1 MPEPALISRDRIAV
15 VLVHTRNPLNIGA
28 AARAMVN
35 FGFHDLRVVEPWA
48 PSWQQARSAV
58 GAASVLASAR
68 ECSTLADAVGDCTLV
83 LGTAGISRR
92 HPSLPVLSLPNL
104 ERELPQLFSPDR
116 LTGRLA
122 LVFGSEK
129 SGLSNDDFTHCSAL
143 LHIPTQALQES
154 MNLGQAVAVSL
165 YQLACHASP
174 SVPKIPTP
182 SLPPPATSADRERLT
197 RSLHHVLSI
206 SGYIKPGADQS
217 ILYQIREMLLRLH
230 LSANDSHWILG
241 MLARIR
247 RRLSARPS
255 PHNSR
260 L

>member
-1 MPEPALISRDRIAV
+1 MPQPNFISPHRISV

-35 FGFHDLRVVEPWA
+35 FGFHDLRVVQPWA
-48 PSWQQARSAV
+48 PSWHQARSAV

-68 ECSTLADAVGDCTLV
+68 EFPTLADAVADCALV
-83 LGTAGISRR
+83 LGTAGIAHRQ
-92 HPSLPVLSLPNL
+92 PSLPVLSLPNV
-104 ERELPQLFSPDR
+104 ERELPPLFSPAS

-129 SGLSNDDFTHCSAL
+129 SGLSNDDFSHCSAL
-143 LHIPTQALQES
+143 LHIPTRALQES
-154 MNLGQAVAVSL
+154 MNLGQAVAVCL

-174 SVPKIPTP
+174 SVPEIPTP

-197 RSLHHVLSI
+197 RSLHHVLSL

-230 LSANDSHWILG
+230 LSSNDSHWILG
-241 MLARIR
+241 MLHRIR
-247 RRLSARPS
+247 RRLSGS
-255 PHNSR
+255 PPRRDFR